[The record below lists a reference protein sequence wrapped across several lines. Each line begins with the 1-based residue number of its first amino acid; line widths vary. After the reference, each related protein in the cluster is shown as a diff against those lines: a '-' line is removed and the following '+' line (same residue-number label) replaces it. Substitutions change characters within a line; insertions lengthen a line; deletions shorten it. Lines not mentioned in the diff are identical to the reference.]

1 MRAWFEPHFYAIDAC
16 RSKPS
21 VALDTAAM
29 TLLVFVLVLLL
40 SYLFLKKWKQFSRW
54 DHFPGASKFTS
65 LVSVLTVYK

>member
-1 MRAWFEPHFYAIDAC
+1 
-16 RSKPS
+16 
-21 VALDTAAM
+21 M